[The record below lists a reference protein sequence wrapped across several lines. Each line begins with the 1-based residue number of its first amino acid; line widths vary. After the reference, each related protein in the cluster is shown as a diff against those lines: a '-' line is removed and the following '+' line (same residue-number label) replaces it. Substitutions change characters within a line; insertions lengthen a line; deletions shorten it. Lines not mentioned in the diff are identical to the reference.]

1 MTELPLG
8 FARLY
13 GTALR
18 GHLIGSGEHP
28 LHQAYELGR
37 RALGLGLGVLDLVL
51 LHHDALSE
59 LMLEDG
65 TEDSSE
71 TLPLAAEFL
80 AECLSPFEMTLRGYQ
95 QSNAQLSKANA
106 DLVRANAL
114 VAAAHE
120 RLKAE
125 VAERERAEEALL
137 HARKLQ
143 AIGSL
148 AGGVAHHFNNLLTVV
163 LGNLELARHRIS
175 DEKAQAYLSAAGR
188 GAERGAQLTKQLLTF
203 SRQQMLQPRS
213 VDPAV
218 WLADLARL
226 LVGSLGS
233 NIVVETEVRGAP
245 WPIEVD
251 PSQLDLA
258 ILNLAVN
265 ARDAMPKGGVLRL
278 SVENKRLDDGRLG
291 IHGDYVAITVS
302 DTGEGVAPNV
312 LSRVFEPFFTTKD
325 GGPGAGLG
333 LSQVHGFIHQS
344 GGAVDL
350 ESVLGEGTTVRLYL
364 PSTAKPAVGLSS
376 DAPSSA
382 ETKAVGHLLVVDDD
396 VEVAD
401 IAAELLQ
408 SCGYSVRLAYGAQAA
423 LDIMKSGETIDLVFS
438 DVIMPG
444 GMNGVQLAEEVRR
457 SFPSVPILLATGYSE
472 SIVDENIKDLAV
484 ITKPYRSEDL
494 RKRIDGLLAR
504 SQIRMPVERLQ
515 SHDRQF

>member
-1 MTELPLG
+1 MTDLPLG

-13 GTALR
+13 VTALR

-28 LHQAYELGR
+28 LHHAYELGR

-51 LHHDALSE
+51 LHHDSLSE
-59 LMLEDG
+59 LMFEDG
-65 TEDSSE
+65 TEDLSE
-71 TLPLAAEFL
+71 ALPLGAEFL

-95 QSNAQLSKANA
+95 QSNAHLSKANA

-125 VAERERAEEALL
+125 MAERERAEEALL

-163 LGNLELARHRIS
+163 LGNLELARHRIV
-175 DEKAQAYLSAAGR
+175 DEKTDAFLLAAAR

-203 SRQQMLQPRS
+203 SRQQMLQPRT

-218 WLADLARL
+218 WLADVTRL
-226 LVGSLGS
+226 LIGSLRGD
-233 NIVVETEVRGAP
+233 IVVKTEVRGAP
-245 WPIEVD
+245 GAIEVD

-265 ARDAMPKGGVLRL
+265 ARDAMPNGGILRL
-278 SVENKRLDDGRLG
+278 SVENKRLDDHSLG
-291 IHGDYVAITVS
+291 IQGDYVVINVS
-302 DTGEGVAPNV
+302 DTGEGVAPDV
-312 LSRVFEPFFTTKD
+312 LPRVFEPFFTTKE

-333 LSQVHGFIHQS
+333 LSQVHGFVHQS
-344 GGAVDL
+344 GGAVDIG
-350 ESVLGEGTTVRLYL
+350 SVLGEGTTIRLYL
-364 PSTAKPAVGLSS
+364 PVTANPVIGHPS
-376 DAPSSA
+376 DAPSVLESNA
-382 ETKAVGHLLVVDDD
+382 MGHLLVVDDD

-401 IAAELLQ
+401 IAAQLLQ
-408 SCGYSVRLAYGAQAA
+408 NCGYSVRLAHGAQAA
-423 LDIMKSGETIDLVFS
+423 LDIMKSGETVDLIFS
-438 DVIMPG
+438 DIIMPG

-457 SFPSVPILLATGYSE
+457 SFPRVPILLASGYSD
-472 SIVDENIKDLAV
+472 SIAGAKAKGLEV

-494 RKRIDGLLAR
+494 RKRIDELL
-504 SQIRMPVERLQ
+504 VL
-515 SHDRQF
+515 